1 MPRITLSV
9 CRTWE
14 NGVLL
19 TFPDVTEV
27 FGIQTD
33 SKKKKKK
40 NSFAYVTFIGID
52 PEYMGHRSDG
62 EFF

>member
-1 MPRITLSV
+1 M
-9 CRTWE
+9 
-14 NGVLL
+14 LL